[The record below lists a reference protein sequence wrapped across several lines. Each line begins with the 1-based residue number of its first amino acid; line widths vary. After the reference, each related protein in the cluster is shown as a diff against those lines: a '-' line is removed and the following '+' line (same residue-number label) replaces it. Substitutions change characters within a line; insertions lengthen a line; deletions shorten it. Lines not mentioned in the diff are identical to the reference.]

1 MGRFEESPAS
11 WRATGGVR
19 VFASLHAARSRL
31 GFTVQA
37 GWSAMARSANH
48 ATIAAVLAGTLS
60 CVGLAAPVSAQTAR
74 SAGQAD
80 EPSYWPS
87 RAPQGVQPAS
97 QTATG
102 PPEEIYGQPKIGSLA
117 WAIAGAWRIE
127 PERDRWRHP
136 VETLEFFGLRPD
148 MTVLEAWPGAGW
160 YTSILAP
167 YLHRG
172 GGRLVVAHFDGQAGG
187 ANQRRSVQSFQDR
200 FLGDPDLYGSPVLSV
215 LSRDAPPP
223 VADNSVDLVV
233 TFRNVHNWMAAGWPE
248 KAFQDFYRVLR
259 PGGVLGVEEHRA
271 AASGEQDPQA
281 RDGYVQ
287 VAYMKRLAL
296 DAGFEFVAESEIN
309 ANPADTRDHPFG
321 VWTLPPVLRTSPPGL
336 PPDPTFDP
344 APYRMIGESD
354 RMTLKFRKPLAG
366 RGSAQPGAQAAPPP

>member
-1 MGRFEESPAS
+1 
-11 WRATGGVR
+11 
-19 VFASLHAARSRL
+19 
-31 GFTVQA
+31 
-37 GWSAMARSANH
+37 MARRAH
-48 ATIAAVLAGTLS
+48 DVTIAAVLAGMLS
-60 CVGLAAPVSAQTAR
+60 WVGLAAPANAGTAR
-74 SAGQAD
+74 AAPAAD
-80 EPSYWPS
+80 EPAYWPS
-87 RAPQGVQPAS
+87 RGVQGAQPAS
-97 QTATG
+97 QTANG
-102 PPEEIYGQPKIGSLA
+102 PPEEIYGQPKIGSLP

-136 VETLEFFGLRPD
+136 TQTLAFVGLRPD

-172 GGRLVVAHFDGQAGG
+172 GGRLIVAHFDGQAGG
-187 ANQRRSVQSFQDR
+187 ANQRKAVQSFQDR

-223 VADNSVDLVV
+223 AADNSVDLVM
-233 TFRNVHNWMAAGWPE
+233 TFRNVHNWMAAGWAD
-248 KAFQDFYRVLR
+248 KAFHDFYRVLK

-321 VWTLPPVLRTSPPGL
+321 VWTLPPVLRTSAPGL
-336 PPDPTFDP
+336 PADPTFDQT
-344 APYRMIGESD
+344 PYRMIGESD

-366 RGSAQPGAQAAPPP
+366 RDPARPGPTAAAPP